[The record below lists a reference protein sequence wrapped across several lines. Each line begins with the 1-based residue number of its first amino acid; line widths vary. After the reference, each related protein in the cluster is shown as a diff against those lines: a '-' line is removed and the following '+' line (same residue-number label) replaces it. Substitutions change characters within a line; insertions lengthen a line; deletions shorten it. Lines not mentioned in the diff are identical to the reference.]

1 LMIAIGD
8 MDNVIKLIREADS
21 TDTARQELI
30 GKYSL
35 DAEQANAILEMQL
48 RRLTGLERGKI
59 NEEHQDLTRRIN
71 EYNEILADRQRV
83 LNIIKDELL
92 EARDKYG
99 DARKTSIQPGGDDDF
114 SIEDLTPND
123 AMAVFITRQGYIK
136 RIALDTFE

>member
-1 LMIAIGD
+1 LGKAQTRAHILAGLMIAIGD

-83 LNIIKDELL
+83 LNIIK
-92 EARDKYG
+92 
-99 DARKTSIQPGGDDDF
+99 
-114 SIEDLTPND
+114 
-123 AMAVFITRQGYIK
+123 
-136 RIALDTFE
+136 